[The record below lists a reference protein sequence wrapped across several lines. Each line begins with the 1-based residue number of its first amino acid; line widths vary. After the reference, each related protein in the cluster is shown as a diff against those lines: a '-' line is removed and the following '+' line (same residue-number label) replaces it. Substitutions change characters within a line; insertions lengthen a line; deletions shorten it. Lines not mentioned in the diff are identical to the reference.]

1 VPILTLNGRQ
11 VDVDIRYELEQFEWT
26 QPTWTDE
33 RLLAASPFRYDR
45 TPSFY
50 VYLDDTATAKA
61 GYWGDSGYYDAEY
74 ARGGFVK
81 LLAFLREE
89 TEEETVEYLI
99 DAYAPESE
107 DGKLTLRLPK
117 LKIAKNREPL
127 SESILDDVSAGP
139 NDYLNGR
146 GIMTAV
152 QRLMGVG
159 MAGGAVALPWRL
171 PNGRLANVKYRSTR
185 GKAFWYVK
193 GGWPIRGLVYG
204 MNVVYDR
211 RLTRVVLCEA
221 EIDAQSWMTAGV
233 PAIGTGG
240 SSFNQRKAD
249 IIVQSPI
256 EHVTIVTDNDKA
268 GEKLRAEVE
277 RYLYGK
283 VGLAHGYITEGKD
296 ANEFLLAKGRAE
308 LKAVYERAEDVKKWR
323 LKLQY
328 GNTRTKGRRRL
339 Y

>member
-1 VPILTLNGRQ
+1 M
-11 VDVDIRYELEQFEWT
+11 
-26 QPTWTDE
+26 
-33 RLLAASPFRYDR
+33 
-45 TPSFY
+45 
-50 VYLDDTATAKA
+50 
-61 GYWGDSGYYDAEY
+61 
-74 ARGGFVK
+74 
-81 LLAFLREE
+81 LAFLREE

-127 SESILDDVSAGP
+127 SESILDDVVAGP
-139 NDYLNGR
+139 NDYLNKR
-146 GIMTAV
+146 GIMPAV

-159 MAGGAVALPWRL
+159 MAGGAVALPWWL

-193 GGWPIRGLVYG
+193 GGWPIRDLVYG

-211 RLTRVVLCEA
+211 RLNRVVLCEA

-256 EHVTIVTDNDKA
+256 DHVTIVTDNDKA

-296 ANEFLLAKGRAE
+296 ANELLLAKGRAE
-308 LKAVYERAEDVKKWR
+308 LKAVYERADDVKKWR
-323 LKLQY
+323 AELPKRVSFSLT
-328 GNTRTKGRRRL
+328 GDT
-339 Y
+339 